1 LSCYHLGRLDK
12 AGVPAPE
19 RRRLSKGQ
27 IALEL
32 LDRVRGEGL
41 PGGVVVADSGY
52 GVSGPFRDDLA
63 QRGLYHVVGAT

>member
-1 LSCYHLGRLDK
+1 LPRPGSPSPVRLDK
-12 AGVPAPE
+12 AGVPEPE

-32 LDRVRGEGL
+32 LDRARGEGL

-52 GVSGPFRDDLA
+52 GVSVRTNHP
-63 QRGLYHVVGAT
+63 